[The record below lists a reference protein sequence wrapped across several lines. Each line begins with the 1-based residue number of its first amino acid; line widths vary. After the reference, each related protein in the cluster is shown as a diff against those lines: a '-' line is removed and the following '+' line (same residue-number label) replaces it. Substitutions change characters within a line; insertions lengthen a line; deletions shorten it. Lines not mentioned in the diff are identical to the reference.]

1 MIEEKANSRFRQ
13 FAIPQRRY
21 IGYVQ
26 NGRIVGNE
34 PMSIPGEPDHV
45 PFLIKEDDTVM
56 IPAMNVAQFK
66 DGEKVSFFVAESKD
80 EETKVAR
87 RIEAFSENWKKIF

>member
-1 MIEEKANSRFRQ
+1 MNEEKANPGFRK

-26 NGRIVGNE
+26 NGRIIGHE
-34 PMSIPGEPDHV
+34 PESIPGEPDYV
-45 PFLIKEDDTVM
+45 PFLIKENDVVM

-66 DGEKVSFFVAESKD
+66 DGVKVSFFVAVSKD

-87 RIEAFSENWKKIF
+87 RIEAVPEN